1 MLKEIATALIQA
13 DVNIRLVKQ
22 LRDNIRD
29 RINME
34 ELASGMN
41 KRRII
46 QKVRSLA
53 PPHAVA
59 HAFLL
64 LPAPQAVFDELC
76 KLVDAGHEPYKPKKA
91 KSNVIMFVGLQ
102 GSGKTTTVT
111 KLGVHYKRKGWKV
124 AMVCADTF
132 RAGAFDQL
140 KQNATKANIP
150 YYGSYTET
158 DPVQLAYEGVQ
169 KFKKENFEI
178 IIVDTSGRH
187 KQEADL
193 FDEMKQIEQLV
204 VRIFGAL
211 PACR

>member
-1 MLKEIATALIQA
+1 
-13 DVNIRLVKQ
+13 
-22 LRDNIRD
+22 
-29 RINME
+29 
-34 ELASGMN
+34 
-41 KRRII
+41 
-46 QKVRSLA
+46 
-53 PPHAVA
+53 
-59 HAFLL
+59 
-64 LPAPQAVFDELC
+64 
-76 KLVDAGHEPYKPKKA
+76 
-91 KSNVIMFVGLQ
+91 MFVGLQ

-111 KLGVHYKRKGWKV
+111 KLAVQYKRKGWKT

-158 DPVQLAYEGVQ
+158 DPVQLAYEGVE

-204 VRIFGAL
+204 VRLFSF
-211 PACR
+211 